1 MNHISYYSEYAIR
14 SRMSPRQAIGHELTT
29 YERST
34 EYGVVKIH
42 YRIEIKDTMK
52 AFAALL
58 IVPGAFYY
66 LDHLLNDGKFC
77 TSEKT
82 HYFDASSG
90 REISIYEA
98 NEIGSRNGEAENMS
112 RQGYRLMFEGRYEE
126 AYTKFNQACI
136 SCTSGYIK
144 MSEFITGKHNAR
156 IRWAEDLNEQGNELL
171 KQNKYLEA
179 AEKYREAYETCTSFS
194 MCTGDRKDLEV
205 RYLFNEG
212 NCNRMQG
219 NYSRAVELFEKAL
232 AIDSDYDHAKNNL
245 AETFNSWGDAFLNL
259 RDYAGAIRKFN
270 EAFEKCTASYINKEI
285 FSQNAEKCQCE
296 LDANGLEREGDEDY
310 SEGKYE
316 SAMRKYQ
323 EAFCKSGV
331 EFHRKRY
338 EASMNKAQNELD
350 AQRANLAGMEL
361 FGKGDY
367 CMALEQF
374 QAALAKSQVSEMKDK
389 YCSRLSDAKSEVE
402 AMRLKSLGDELF
414 AKWQYEA
421 ALEKYEAACKT
432 SKNSKEKSL
441 HAMNKEKAETIIF
454 ILSSVG
460 DLWKAGWDIEN
471 DLGEDDR
478 SEEAKETFGRVLC
491 KVREGLRI
499 CPDDPSLKRYERL
512 VLWKEEGNEL
522 FNKGLEYQERG
533 LELMR
538 DAKEH
543 RDKRKYELAKEKLK
557 CAKVEFFKAMEKFQI
572 GIETDARF
580 KDCLEFVEEQIKKV
594 DNSIKVI
601 EQEVLNLKF
610 IDLKMRVNERRDR
623 DDEFS
628 ELGGVGKHV
637 TYHAQI

>member
-1 MNHISYYSEYAIR
+1 MNHISYYSEDAIR
-14 SRMSPRQAIGHELTT
+14 SRMSVRQAIGHELTT
-29 YERST
+29 YDRT
-34 EYGVVKIH
+34 TWYGVVTIH

-58 IVPGAFYY
+58 IVPGFFY
-66 LDHLLNDGKFC
+66 LVDKALFDGDIC
-77 TSEKT
+77 TTKKT

-90 REISIYEA
+90 REISIDEA
-98 NEIGSRNGEAENMS
+98 NEMRSRNSEAVNMS
-112 RQGYRLMFEGRYEE
+112 SQGHGLNLQGRYEE
-126 AYTKFNQACI
+126 AYRKFNQACI

-156 IRWAEDLNEQGNELL
+156 IRWAEDLNEQGNKLL
-171 KQNKYLEA
+171 EQKKYSEA
-179 AEKYREAYETCTSFS
+179 AEKYREAYETCTSYS
-194 MCTGDRKDLEV
+194 MCTGDRKDLEKH
-205 RYLFNEG
+205 YLSNEG
-212 NCNRMQG
+212 NCYRMQG

-245 AETFNSWGDAFLNL
+245 AETLNSWGDAFLNL
-259 RDYAGAIRKFN
+259 RDYAGAIGKFN

-285 FSQNAEKCQCE
+285 FSQNAQKCQCE
-296 LDANGLEREGDEDY
+296 LDAYRLERKGDKNY
-310 SEGKYE
+310 RKGKFE
-316 SAMRKYQ
+316 SAKRKYQ
-323 EAFCKSGV
+323 EAFCKSGD
-331 EFHRKRY
+331 EFHRKGY
-338 EASMNKAQNELD
+338 EASINKAQDELD
-350 AQRANLAGMEL
+350 AQRAHLAGMEL
-361 FGKGDY
+361 FGKGEY
-367 CMALEQF
+367 GMALEQF
-374 QAALAKSQVSEMKDK
+374 QAALTKSRVIKMKNK
-389 YCSRLSDAKSEVE
+389 YGSRLSEAKSEVE
-402 AMRLKSLGDELF
+402 ARRLKSLGDKLF
-414 AKWQYEA
+414 ANWQYEA
-421 ALEKYEAACKT
+421 ALEIYEAACKT

-441 HAMNKEKAETIIF
+441 HAMNKEKAETIIG

-471 DLGEDDR
+471 DVEENDR

-538 DAKEH
+538 DAREH

-580 KDCLEFVEEQIKKV
+580 KDCLEFVEKQIKKV

-601 EQEVLNLKF
+601 EREVLNLKL
-610 IDLKMRVNERRDR
+610 IDLKMNISERRDR
-623 DDEFS
+623 DDEFP